1 MWGSSDVVRTKSSRR
16 PRFSGAKVQQLFG
29 AMRDTALYGTILHD
43 IARYCTILHNTSTHK
58 FAFLQLLQL
67 LQLLHLGYV
76 AKLYKN
82 IITYGYIFLYYIS
95 GKWKVGDLQSAI
107 TANFAKNNAP

>member
-1 MWGSSDVVRTKSSRR
+1 MER
-16 PRFSGAKVQQLFG
+16 
-29 AMRDTALYGTILHD
+29 YGTIRRD
-43 IARYCTILHNTSTHK
+43 NTAKNRIFAVIAVIAVI
-58 FAFLQLLQL
+58 AF
-67 LQLLHLGYV
+67 GYV